1 MTELR
6 LISQL
11 ARSLGPQTDFVVLI
25 SSQLRQSGA
34 VEKKME
40 LVQELMSGSILVLCE
55 ELVWV
60 SYIWCYARFH
70 LALRHIVLCLL
81 CLGVLVSATPP
92 PPSPLLRRSLSFS
105 GLAFFPI
112 CTFFN
117 DRVREYHSWDV
128 ICFKHFVHYILK

>member
-25 SSQLRQSGA
+25 SSQLLQSGA

-40 LVQELMSGSILVLCE
+40 LVQELMSGSILVLRE

-81 CLGVLVSATPP
+81 CLGVLVSEHPP
-92 PPSPLLRRSLSFS
+92 PLPPPQTISVFF
-105 GLAFFPI
+105 GLAFFSI